1 MTHHSIFE
9 VVNENSK
16 QTKWIFEDVTISIF
30 NENIPLYYWQWTL
43 RHSYHQNEAKGN
55 LTETCMQN
63 TLLVVNNKKNSAA

>member
-43 RHSYHQNEAKGN
+43 RHSYHQSEAKETWQRN
-55 LTETCMQN
+55 LHAKHPFSGE
-63 TLLVVNNKKNSAA
+63 